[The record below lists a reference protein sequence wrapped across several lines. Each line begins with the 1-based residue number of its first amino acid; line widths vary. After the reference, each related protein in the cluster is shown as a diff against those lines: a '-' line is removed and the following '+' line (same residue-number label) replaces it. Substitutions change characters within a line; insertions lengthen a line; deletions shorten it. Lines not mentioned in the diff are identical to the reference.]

1 MRIQFQIIKYILII
15 ILTAIVSGGGV
26 YLWQQNTKQTSSA
39 LTKQESSPVLTQLQ
53 TYTDQNYSFQYPD
66 QYQIKE
72 EIKPE
77 RIEVVGKKGRLS
89 IFQLKSPSG
98 ERVTNIGFSSTSPE
112 NTPQDLFVLENEQ
125 TWFDVWL
132 YYDQN
137 DQSTKEELMSIYRS
151 IKLE

>member
-26 YLWQQNTKQTSSA
+26 YLWQQNTKQTSFA
-39 LTKQESSPVLTQLQ
+39 LTKQESSNALIQFQ

-77 RIEVVGKKGRLS
+77 RIEVVGKKGSLS

-98 ERVTNIGFSSTSPE
+98 ERVTEFGFST
-112 NTPQDLFVLENEQ
+112 TDAPQDLFVLENEQ

-132 YYDQN
+132 YYEPDDQT
-137 DQSTKEELMSIYRS
+137 TKEELMAIYRS
-151 IKLE
+151 IKLK